1 MRVEP
6 IESKEMI
13 RDIMEYFK
21 ATNER
26 DFVMFCIGIYTGL
39 RISDILRLRVN
50 DVYCKNSLFLG
61 VVMLCMVPISYF
73 DPRKEM
79 RGKFSVIMSCIMH
92 LVISI
97 WISYVQWSWKIM
109 AIYIIEVIMIM
120 GIIWTVKRNGRSGA
134 GKL

>member
-1 MRVEP
+1 MKKNNKIKRNINKLSLPVNITVICLSYGFNGINFILSCI
-6 IESKEMI
+6 IE
-13 RDIMEYFK
+13 
-21 ATNER
+21 NN
-26 DFVMFCIGIYTGL
+26 C
-39 RISDILRLRVN
+39 N

-73 DPRKEM
+73 DQRKEM